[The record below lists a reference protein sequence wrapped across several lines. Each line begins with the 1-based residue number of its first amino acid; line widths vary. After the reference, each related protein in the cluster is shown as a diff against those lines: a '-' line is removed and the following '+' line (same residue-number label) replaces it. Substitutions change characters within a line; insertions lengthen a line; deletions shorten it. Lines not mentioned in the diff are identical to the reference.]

1 MMHMAKVSTATGK
14 VGVLQ
19 LLSSFRIVLL
29 FPQHSM
35 SKIVVVSIL
44 NSPPNIQYLL
54 MKELNYEQI
63 Q

>member
-29 FPQHSM
+29 FPQHPM

-44 NSPPNIQYLL
+44 NTPPIFNISQR
-54 MKELNYEQI
+54 KS
-63 Q
+63 